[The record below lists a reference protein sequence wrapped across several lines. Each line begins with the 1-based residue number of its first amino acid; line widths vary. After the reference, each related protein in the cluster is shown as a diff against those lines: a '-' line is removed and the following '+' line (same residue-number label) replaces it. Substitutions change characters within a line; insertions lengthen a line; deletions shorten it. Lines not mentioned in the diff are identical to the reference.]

1 MLKLPLG
8 PVHAIVLQLQMCFRA
23 GLNWAPTT
31 NSRRGMDG
39 WMVAGQGNNF
49 SLTSSVMANHNACIE
64 LKSSMLH
71 IMQYLHS
78 SIGNQEYA
86 W

>member
-1 MLKLPLG
+1 
-8 PVHAIVLQLQMCFRA
+8 
-23 GLNWAPTT
+23 
-31 NSRRGMDG
+31 MDG
-39 WMVAGQGNNF
+39 WMDGGWTANNF

-64 LKSSMLH
+64 LKSRMLH

-78 SIGNQEYA
+78 SIGNKEYA